1 MLSKGLRCFEFWE
14 KEKGLRCG
22 IPILNQNQMKA
33 QI

>member
-1 MLSKGLRCFEFWE
+1 MLSKGLRGFDFWE

-22 IPILNQNQMKA
+22 IPILTKNQMKA